1 MNKKVLCIFFIV
13 LFSFPSFSQDKNKKP
28 KDEPIIRISTELI
41 QLDAVVTDKLGRVV
55 SGLQK
60 EDFEIIENGK
70 KQQISFFE
78 YVESGKRRNLPTDTT
93 KINDAQPSQPTTGS
107 ATDTLETRR
116 IFAFIVDD
124 LTIRYED
131 LITIRQMLSNFVEN
145 QMQPTD
151 LIAIVRTVGG
161 KGLLQQFTTD
171 KALLRRAIV
180 SLTPASH
187 AFRAFEKGVTL
198 VKLEDIGTAAGSSP
212 VPTELSGEIIDIE
225 NPLDDTN
232 KTLRAYMTL
241 GTAGFVVDSL
251 KQLPGRKSL
260 VLISGGLPVFSGTPS
275 KSMGNISYYLNV
287 LSDQATRAGVAIHTM
302 DVRGL
307 QAFSGVASFDATPA
321 RSAVTGVGRG
331 EPAGG
336 FGRIPDETQ
345 FGDKNPFDQLEGHL
359 GLTALSSATGGITV
373 VGKNDFN
380 AGLDKIIAINDGY
393 YLLAYTP
400 TDNNFDNK
408 FRKVDIKVKGD
419 NLKIYSRRGYLART
433 EASAPTSQSNQE
445 QLLSAIKSPLA
456 KREVDLD
463 AMMLYKAAATN
474 NGAIDI
480 HLLVDPKKIK
490 FATAN
495 DKQQADLDIAGFVF
509 DELGK
514 MRGGFSETVTV
525 NLTEPEYQA
534 LQKSGFPYSANTN
547 LPPGSYQIRIAV
559 RDNKTGNMGT
569 LSHYLEVPDLT
580 KGYLAA
586 STLLL
591 GFAPSKDTKAIATP
605 ISANRQI
612 SRQQDLRYAIFIYNA
627 KLKDNRPQIKTQLVI
642 SQNGKEIFREDE
654 EPLSASE
661 SNQQLIKV
669 GQLGLAGVKPGRYL
683 LTLIITDTLAEKKA
697 QTLTRSLDFV
707 VVN

>member
-1 MNKKVLCIFFIV
+1 MSKKILCILLVVF
-13 LFSFPSFSQDKNKKP
+13 FSFPSFSQDKNKKP
-28 KDEPIIRISTELI
+28 NDEPIIRISTELV
-41 QLDAVVTDKLGRVV
+41 QLDAVVTDKLGRLV
-55 SGLQK
+55 SGLKK

-78 YVESGKRRNLPTDTT
+78 YVESGKPRNLATDAAKT
-93 KINDAQPSQPTTGS
+93 NDAKLTDGLPRQPTTWP
-107 ATDTLETRR
+107 ATDTSETRR

-131 LITIRQMLSNFVEN
+131 LISIRQMLSNFVEN

-161 KGLLQQFTTD
+161 KGLLQQFTMD

-187 AFRAFEKGVTL
+187 AFRAFEKGVAL
-198 VKLEDIGTAAGSSP
+198 VKLEDIATAAGSSP

-260 VLISGGLPVFSGTPS
+260 VLISGGLPVFSGNPS
-275 KSMGNISYYLNV
+275 KSMGNISYYLNL

-336 FGRIPDETQ
+336 FGRVPDETQ

-419 NLKIYSRRGYLART
+419 GLKIYNRRGYLARVD
-433 EASAPTSQSNQE
+433 APVSRSQSNQE
-445 QLLSAIKSPLA
+445 QLLAAIKSPLA
-456 KREVDLD
+456 KRDVDID
-463 AMMLYKAAATN
+463 AMMLYNAAAAN
-474 NGAIDI
+474 NGAIC
-480 HLLVDPKKIK
+480 P
-490 FATAN
+490 N
-495 DKQQADLDIAGFVF
+495 C
-509 DELGK
+509 
-514 MRGGFSETVTV
+514 
-525 NLTEPEYQA
+525 A
-534 LQKSGFPYSANTN
+534 L
-547 LPPGSYQIRIAV
+547 I
-559 RDNKTGNMGT
+559 
-569 LSHYLEVPDLT
+569 
-580 KGYLAA
+580 
-586 STLLL
+586 
-591 GFAPSKDTKAIATP
+591 
-605 ISANRQI
+605 
-612 SRQQDLRYAIFIYNA
+612 
-627 KLKDNRPQIKTQLVI
+627 
-642 SQNGKEIFREDE
+642 
-654 EPLSASE
+654 
-661 SNQQLIKV
+661 
-669 GQLGLAGVKPGRYL
+669 
-683 LTLIITDTLAEKKA
+683 
-697 QTLTRSLDFV
+697 
-707 VVN
+707 